1 MPQSPLLL
9 GLWVAQPCDYR
20 VEVQTGDVFNAGTNS
35 KIMANVFGELALKA
49 LEFVQAGRCMAHDA

>member
-35 KIMANVFGELALKA
+35 KIMANVFGELGSTGKIGCL
-49 LEFVQAGRCMAHDA
+49 VSAGGGWG